1 MNAMHHLVVRE
12 MSATER
18 RELMAMEAMLCE
30 GIRDIENEIESAQRR
45 LENAKARRADIR
57 KQLEAL

>member
-1 MNAMHHLVVRE
+1 MKLHQYVVRE

-18 RELMAMEAMLCE
+18 RELMGLESMLCE
-30 GIRDIENEIESAQRR
+30 GIRDIENEIASAQRR

>member
-1 MNAMHHLVVRE
+1 MNALHKYVVRE
-12 MSATER
+12 MSATQR
-18 RELMAMEAMLCE
+18 RELMALDAMMTE
-30 GIRDIENEIESAQRR
+30 GIRDIENEIASAQRR